1 MSKKT
6 KKPDCRSYVETT
18 TRTTERAYKD
28 GGTETTIEVKKS
40 VTKCPGDGP
49 DPKTKPT
56 PKPTPKSVAYNE
68 GSSWGVEDS
77 NSWGLVED
85 STSWAQSSW
94 GVEDSNSWGLV
105 EDSTSWA
112 QSSWGTADEVFSQP
126 PELSSLPP
134 ACVEGTVEFCV

>member
-18 TRTTERAYKD
+18 TRTTERTYKD
-28 GGTETTIEVKKS
+28 GGTEKTIEVKSS

-56 PKPTPKSVAYNE
+56 PKPTPKDPIAYNE
-68 GSSWGVEDS
+68 GSWGVEDS
-77 NSWGLVED
+77 RSE
-85 STSWAQSSW
+85 WAQSSW

-105 EDSTSWA
+105 ADATSEWA
-112 QSSWGTADEVFSQP
+112 QVSCGTADTVFCQP
-126 PELSSLPP
+126 SELQPLTE
-134 ACVEGTVEFCV
+134 CVDFCV